1 MSCLWPGRGLSNG
14 PSPKS
19 YHSTNSTSSPQ
30 SLLCPVS
37 TIHLTQQRF
46 CYVCCRGQRGLK
58 TINQRICLLQFL
70 GNLCNKYSKYFSRRS
85 ATASTSAWCL
95 HWLYVEHNNKSQYQ
109 TPQSAGTTHNPHNKQ
124 TWAQINQKSK
134 KYLSKLWI
142 KYFDI

>member
-30 SLLCPVS
+30 PLLCPVS
-37 TIHLTQQRF
+37 TIHLNQQRF
-46 CYVCCRGQRGLK
+46 CYVCCRGQRSSK

-85 ATASTSAWCL
+85 ATASTSGWSL
-95 HWLYVEHNNKSQYQ
+95 HRHGTGCMLSITIKASIRLHNQLVQLTSLTTNKL
-109 TPQSAGTTHNPHNKQ
+109 GLK
-124 TWAQINQKSK
+124 
-134 KYLSKLWI
+134 
-142 KYFDI
+142 